1 MHFQRCRARGVNY
14 LRPDGWPG
22 GRKSPHDLVAHPGF
36 LLFMITFQNKIHY
49 SRDLEV
55 GVVGVC
61 LIEPAAIFKIKSI
74 LTPAMFYYS
83 EGQQVYQGLIEM
95 ADQAIPID
103 LITAVDYF
111 TRVKQF
117 THIEKHQTAYI
128 LSRLTNEVVS
138 SAHLITWAK
147 IMKAMW
153 TSRELA
159 RVNPGSVKELQDT
172 ARRLSTTSSSKTK
185 IYRFLLNYVD
195 KRVIRQSWNKFGAKI
210 ITGRSSY
217 KIGVSSPLLVYL
229 MSIIE
234 PEFTWT
240 CTGWSA
246 IELTNDQCKE
256 RIPKDALYTLSGW
269 IDKTHKFPV
278 TWR

>member
-1 MHFQRCRARGVNY
+1 MT
-14 LRPDGWPG
+14 
-22 GRKSPHDLVAHPGF
+22 
-36 LLFMITFQNKIHY
+36 TFQNKIHY

-55 GVVGVC
+55 SVVGIC
-61 LIEPAAIFKIKSI
+61 LVEPAAIFKIKSI
-74 LTPAMFYYS
+74 LTPAMFYYT

-111 TRVKQF
+111 MRVRQL

-147 IMKAMW
+147 IIKAMW
-153 TSRELA
+153 KARELA
-159 RVNPGSVKELQDT
+159 RLRPETINDLRVAAN
-172 ARRLSTTSSSKTK
+172 RLSNPMTSNRK
-185 IYRFLLNYVD
+185 IYRFLLGYIDKPLIKAAWGNY
-195 KRVIRQSWNKFGAKI
+195 GAKI
-210 ITGRSSY
+210 IAGSSNY
-217 KIGVSSPLLVYL
+217 KIKVSSSLLVFL
-229 MSIIE
+229 MSIVE
-234 PEFTWT
+234 PEYTWT
-240 CTGWSA
+240 CGDVYNEE
-246 IELTNDQCKE
+246 ITNDLCKG
-256 RIPKDALYTLSGW
+256 RMPKDSLYTLSGW